1 MKYLGAHIT
10 ICASLAIRLGA
21 ALIATLGILLGT
33 MGLYALPASAED
45 TLRGKANIVDGDTI
59 DIAGIPIRLQGIDA
73 PEQLQKCT
81 GDGGQVA
88 CGKLATKALARMI
101 GSAPVACILLG
112 KDNYDRLLGECSS
125 EGQSLNARMV
135 RDGWALAFVK
145 YSERYVAEEKEAR
158 AARSGIW
165 QWQFTKP
172 WEWRAGVLEE
182 AAGTLKGPNGCVI
195 KGNINRR
202 GDRIYHMPFHQHY
215 GRTKIDEAK
224 GERWFCSEE
233 EAQAAGWR
241 RALR

>member
-1 MKYLGAHIT
+1 MKYVSAYMT
-10 ICASLAIRLGA
+10 MRAYLATRFGA
-21 ALIATLGILLGT
+21 ALIATLGTLLGT
-33 MGLYALPASAED
+33 MGLCALPALAED

-81 GDGGQVA
+81 ADGGQVT
-88 CGKLATKALARMI
+88 CGKLATKALVRMI
-101 GSAPVACILLG
+101 GSEPVTCILLG
-112 KDNYDRLLGECSS
+112 KDNYNRLLGECSA

-145 YSERYVAEEKEAR
+145 YSQRYVPEEEEAR

-172 WEWRAGVLEE
+172 WEWRAGILEE
-182 AAGTLKGPNGCVI
+182 AAGTRKGPDGCVI

-215 GRTKIDEAK
+215 GRTQVDENK

-233 EAQAAGWR
+233 EAQVAGWR